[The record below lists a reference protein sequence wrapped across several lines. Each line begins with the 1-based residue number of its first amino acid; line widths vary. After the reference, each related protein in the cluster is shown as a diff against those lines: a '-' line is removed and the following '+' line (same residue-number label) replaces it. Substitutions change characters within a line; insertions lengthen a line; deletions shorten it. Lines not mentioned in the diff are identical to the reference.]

1 MGENRAVSYLAVK
14 EGADAGHGAAQVSV
28 HKLLHVSAYSMNGPI
43 YSSKQQLKS
52 ISTGDI
58 ITTGTRKTMEI
69 KTKIKKSN
77 YETNIIHTK

>member
-28 HKLLHVSAYSMNGPI
+28 HKLLHISSYI